1 MLKIQEVFDV
11 KKIKEDFPIFQRK
24 INNKD
29 LVYLDS
35 TATSQK
41 PIQVI
46 KAIENFYKNYCAN
59 VHRGVYTLAEEATLA
74 YEESRKEVARFI
86 NAKSYEE
93 ILFVRNATE
102 AINLVAY
109 AWGRK
114 NVEKGDRIL
123 ITQMEHH
130 SNIVP
135 WQILSKEKEA
145 KLEYIGIT
153 DEGLLDAN
161 DFYKIDKPL
170 KIFAFTH
177 VSNTLGTINP
187 VKELTKMA
195 HEAGALA
202 LIDGAQSVPHMPVNV
217 REINCDF
224 LAFSGHKMLGPMGIG
239 VLYAKKEILE
249 EMEPFLTGGEMIR
262 EVDFYYSTWNDLP
275 WKYEAGTPN
284 VEGGIALGEAIR
296 YLTKIG
302 MDKIREHEKILVEY
316 ALDKLQEIKGLT
328 IYGPKNSEIRGGV
341 ISFNIKDVHAHD
353 VATILDQEG
362 IQIRAGHHCAKLVMK
377 RFDVPAMARASFY
390 IYNCYE
396 DIDRLY
402 EGLMLVKKIFKID

>member
-35 TATSQK
+35 AATSQK

-93 ILFVRNATE
+93 ILFVRNTTE

-114 NVEKGDRIL
+114 NVVKGDRIL

-153 DEGLLDAN
+153 DEGLLDSN

-177 VSNTLGTINP
+177 ASNTLGTINP

-195 HEAGALA
+195 HEAGALV

-217 REINCDF
+217 REIDCDF

-249 EMEPFLTGGEMIR
+249 EMEPFLTGGEMIK
-262 EVDFYYSTWNDLP
+262 EVDYYYSTWNDLP

-302 MDKIREHEKILVEY
+302 MDKVREHEKLLVEY

-377 RFDVPAMARASFY
+377 RFNVPAMARASFY
-390 IYNCYE
+390 IYNSYE

-402 EGLMLVKKIFKID
+402 EGLLLVKKIFKID

>member
-1 MLKIQEVFDV
+1 
-11 KKIKEDFPIFQRK
+11 
-24 INNKD
+24 
-29 LVYLDS
+29 
-35 TATSQK
+35 
-41 PIQVI
+41 
-46 KAIENFYKNYCAN
+46 
-59 VHRGVYTLAEEATLA
+59 
-74 YEESRKEVARFI
+74 
-86 NAKSYEE
+86 
-93 ILFVRNATE
+93 
-102 AINLVAY
+102 
-109 AWGRK
+109 
-114 NVEKGDRIL
+114 
-123 ITQMEHH
+123 MEHH

-153 DEGLLDAN
+153 DEGLLDMN

-195 HEAGALA
+195 HEAGALV

-217 REINCDF
+217 REIDCDF

-262 EVDFYYSTWNDLP
+262 NVDFYYSTWNDLP

-353 VATILDQEG
+353 VASILDQEG

>member
-114 NVEKGDRIL
+114 NVGKGDRIL

-153 DEGLLDAN
+153 DEGLLDMN

-195 HEAGALA
+195 HEAGALV

-217 REINCDF
+217 REIDCDF

-262 EVDFYYSTWNDLP
+262 NVDFYYSTWNDLP

-328 IYGPKNSEIRGGV
+328 IYGPKSSEIRGGV